1 MLRGNQRGQN
11 MIRFITLLLAA
22 LSLAACSGDP
32 DFAEG
37 GDLVTIYG
45 DIGTVDRGPVDAV
58 TEPLFRAYGIEFET
72 ACVMPF
78 ASLADMD
85 QHSVRVAYPMGSE
98 VRTFSGPLLRDVLAV
113 ANPEGDTLTI
123 TALDGYQRDIDLA
136 RIRDHDVI
144 LAIRMDGQALNIGGF
159 GPAMIVWPRDTDDAL
174 TGSDDSDWVWGVFA
188 IEVN

>member
-1 MLRGNQRGQN
+1 
-11 MIRFITLLLAA
+11 MIRFAASILAA

-37 GDLVTIYG
+37 GDLVTLYG
-45 DIGTVDRGPVDAV
+45 DISTVDRGPVDAV
-58 TEPLFRAYGIEFET
+58 TEPLFRAYGIEFDA

-85 QHSVRVAYPMGSE
+85 QHTIRVAYPMGGE
-98 VRTFSGPLLRDVLAV
+98 MRTFSGPLLRDVLAV
-113 ANPEGDTLTI
+113 AGPEGDTLTI
-123 TALDGYQRDIDLA
+123 TALDGYQRDIELA
-136 RIRDHDVI
+136 RINDHDVI

-159 GPAMIVWPRDTDDAL
+159 GPAMIVWPRESDDAL
-174 TGSDDSDWVWGVFA
+174 AGTDDSDWVWGVFA